1 MKNRNRK
8 VARAV
13 ARANGPRAQTG
24 RAACVHLGDV
34 VPRQTGPCGQK
45 VRKCS
50 EFGQCTL
57 TRCAGVGHAC
67 DDCDHYEADG

>member
-8 VARAV
+8 VAKAV
-13 ARANGPRAQTG
+13 ALANDPRTQTG
-24 RAACVHLGDV
+24 RAACAHLGDV

-45 VRKCS
+45 VRRCA

-57 TRCAGVGHAC
+57 TRCESAAHAC
-67 DDCDHYEADG
+67 EDCDRYEADG